1 MSTEAASDL
10 FKNTTMEFFEFMV
23 DLIALLNEGG
33 YSGLD
38 PSALDLPRGIISA
51 FPAEELTGYFLDCHD
66 AWVKIQ
72 AKDSQFI
79 LETVPATYA
88 KIPFDVNLLTVPL
101 AFYIQWVKNHPEVDL
116 SREPEVLDQ
125 DSRLEEWPIRP
136 RDIRD
141 LWEYF
146 FAMVELACQHV
157 QEKRRRGQFLPE
169 FPLADYQKMFGF
181 A

>member
-23 DLIALLNEGG
+23 DLIGLLNEEGH
-33 YSGLD
+33 SGLN
-38 PSALDLPRGIISA
+38 PSALDLPRAIISA
-51 FPAEELTGYFLDCHD
+51 YPAEDLTGFFLDCHD

-79 LETVPATYA
+79 LETVPQTYA

-101 AFYIQWVKNHPEVDL
+101 AFYIQWAKSHPEVDL
-116 SREPEVLDQ
+116 SREPALLDE
-125 DSRLEEWPIRP
+125 DPLLESWPIRP

-157 QEKRRRGQFLPE
+157 QEKRRQGQFRPE
-169 FPLADYQKMFGF
+169 FPLADFQRMFGF